1 VKLRRHTWLPSP
13 EEIAAAPSLAIVSA
27 LRPTLDVLI
36 VALTA
41 SHLELQPTADGR
53 DAVFSSVGLAADQV
67 ILAAQALA
75 QAIGCYQ
82 TALLENA
89 YHRPR

>member
-1 VKLRRHTWLPSP
+1 VKLRHHPWLPSP
-13 EEIAAAPSLAIVSA
+13 DELGAAPSLAIVAA
-27 LRPTLDVLI
+27 LSPVLDVLI

-53 DAVFSSVGLAADQV
+53 DAVSSTVALAADQV

-75 QAIGCYQ
+75 QAIACYQ
-82 TALLENA
+82 TALLDNTH
-89 YHRPR
+89 HRPR